1 MNNHCTYAYR
11 MNRCARGIFGL
22 MKAYWCAFSDDENIV
37 LLRSEVEVP
46 PENIWEVRPFEA
58 WK

>member
-1 MNNHCTYAYR
+1 MVVCDGDE
-11 MNRCARGIFGL
+11 RCDDQRKVMEYL
-22 MKAYWCAFSDDENIV
+22 MKAYWCAFSDNENIV

-46 PENIWEVRPFEA
+46 PENIWKVRPFEA